1 MKSGINFHVLLLL
14 PMLVLFSCCTEEIDG
29 SFPEFKPI
37 EVTDSM
43 YFFFD
48 CEKNKQFLAVDLST
62 DKVVKRYKLS
72 PDKNL
77 VDNFIYIKEQK
88 KCYFTY
94 LGHRDAMG
102 KNKLAEFDPIT
113 AKIKYFEVPI
123 LGGFVFPLN
132 LEDDYLLFMDNYMNK
147 IYRYYYETGEFT
159 TETYKYLGS
168 PFKYDGDIYVVGA
181 DSVYDSDTQ
190 RDIYNWTKQK
200 DMNIDLNDY
209 FPDLLDDYIPNET
222 FHFISFFKKGIVGK
236 RKKTRNNESM
246 RYDVETTLYRLEEFG
261 ESKFK
266 VSEPLKVLDVGCY
279 KNFEYG
285 NYLYLNTGEA
295 YEDILKYDPE
305 TNEILDS
312 FREHYPDV
320 KKYNPPISWEQFH
333 QVGKYVYT
341 INSVGEENPAVLK
354 INLEDF
360 SMKVIE

>member
-1 MKSGINFHVLLLL
+1 MKGGIKFPVLLLL

-37 EVTDSM
+37 EVTDSI

-48 CEKNKQFLAVDLST
+48 CGKNRQFLAVDLST
-62 DKVVKRYKLS
+62 DRIVKRYHLD
-72 PDKNL
+72 PDKNITHDFKY
-77 VDNFIYIKEQK
+77 VKEQK
-88 KCYFTY
+88 KCYFVY
-94 LGHRDAMG
+94 HGHRDSR
-102 KNKLAEFDPIT
+102 KLARLSEFDPAT
-113 AKIKYFEVPI
+113 AKIKYFGEPT
-123 LGGFVFPLN
+123 LGGTVSMFEFESDN
-132 LEDDYLLFMDNYMNK
+132 LLFMDNHNDK
-147 IYRYYYETGEFT
+147 IYRYYYQ
-159 TETYKYLGS
+159 TEELTSEPYKFLGS
-168 PFKYDGDIYVVGA
+168 PFKYDGDIYVVA
-181 DSVYDSDTQ
+181 VDSVYNAYTQ

-209 FPDLLDDYIPNET
+209 FPDLIDDSVT
-222 FHFISFFKKGIVGK
+222 AFHFVSFFKKGIVGK
-236 RKKTRNNESM
+236 RKKIRNEEKM
-246 RYDVETTLYRLEEFG
+246 MYETKTTLYKLEEFG

-266 VSEPLKVLDVGCY
+266 VSKPLRTLDVVCY
-279 KNFEYG
+279 ADLEYG
-285 NYLYLNTGEA
+285 DYLYLDTGEA
-295 YEDILKYDPE
+295 YKDILKYDPE

-320 KKYNPPISWEQFH
+320 KKYNPTISLEQFY